1 MTAGINNTMGTREW
15 AKLIVLSVLWGGS
28 FFFIGVAVNE
38 LPPLTIVFSRV
49 LLAALALWCI
59 ALVMGERF
67 PRCWRVWAAF
77 LGMGLLNNVLPFTLI
92 VWGQTQIA
100 SGLASILNAT
110 TPIFTVIVAGR
121 LLPDERI
128 TPLKTL
134 GVVIGFIGVGVMIG
148 IPALG
153 DTGNAWAQ
161 IAILVAALSYAFA
174 GVFGRRFKAM
184 GVSPMV
190 TAAGQVTTSALV
202 MLPLTYLIEGP
213 FPFNNVSAGTW
224 AALIGLA
231 VISTAIAYVLYFSL
245 LASAGATNLLLVTL
259 LIPVS
264 AVLLGWLFL
273 SESLQWIHITG
284 MGLIAIGLS
293 AIDGRLWRKVR
304 VVGSEA

>member
-1 MTAGINNTMGTREW
+1 MTVGINNTMGTREW
-15 AKLIVLSVLWGGS
+15 AKLIVLSVIWGGS
-28 FFFIGVAVNE
+28 FFFIGVAVKE
-38 LPPLTIVFSRV
+38 LQPLTIVFARV
-49 LLAALALWCI
+49 LLAAVALWCI
-59 ALVMGERF
+59 ALVLGERF
-67 PRCWRVWAAF
+67 PTCLRVWAAF
-77 LGMGLLNNVLPFTLI
+77 LGMGLLNNVLPFILI

-110 TPIFTVIVAGR
+110 TPIFTVIVAGM

-128 TPLKTL
+128 TPLKMI
-134 GVVIGFIGVGVMIG
+134 GVVIGFVGVGVMIG

-153 DTGNAWAQ
+153 VGGNAWAK
-161 IAILVAALSYAFA
+161 IAILIAALSYAFA

-190 TAAGQVTTSALV
+190 SAAGQVTTSALV

-213 FPFNNVSAGTW
+213 FPFSGVSVGTW
-224 AALIGLA
+224 SALIGLA
-231 VISTAIAYVLYFSL
+231 LFSTAFAYVLYFSL

-273 SESLQWIHITG
+273 SESLQWVHFAG
-284 MGLIAIGLS
+284 MGLIAVGLS
-293 AIDGRLWRKVR
+293 AIDGRLWRRGR
-304 VVGSEA
+304 VIRSEA

>member
-38 LPPLTIVFSRV
+38 LQPLTIVASRV
-49 LLAALALWCI
+49 VFAAVALWCI
-59 ALVMGERF
+59 ALAMGERF
-67 PRCWRVWAAF
+67 PTCSKVWIAF

-110 TPIFTVIVAGR
+110 TPIFTVIVAGMF
-121 LLPDERI
+121 LPDERI
-128 TPLKTL
+128 TALKVV
-134 GVVIGFIGVGVMIG
+134 GVVIGFAGVGVMIG

-153 DTGNAWAQ
+153 DPGNAWAQ
-161 IAILVAALSYAFA
+161 IAILVAAISYAFA

-184 GVSPMV
+184 GVRPMV

-213 FPFNNVSAGTW
+213 FPFGDISVGTW
-224 AALIGLA
+224 GALIGLA

-273 SESLQWIHITG
+273 SESLQWIHFAG
-284 MGLIAIGLS
+284 MGLINIGLS
-293 AIDGRLWRKVR
+293 AIDGRLWQSAR
-304 VVGSEA
+304 VIRSEA